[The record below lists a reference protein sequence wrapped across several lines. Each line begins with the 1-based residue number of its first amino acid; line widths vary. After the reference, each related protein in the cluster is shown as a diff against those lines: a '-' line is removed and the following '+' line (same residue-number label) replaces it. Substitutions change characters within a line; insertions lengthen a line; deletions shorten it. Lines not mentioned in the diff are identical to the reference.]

1 MLYEE
6 NLGPTPVIS
15 SDTSG
20 GWIDVNGDF
29 YIGRGREIIKL
40 SLDDGR
46 IVWRR
51 EVGGVSSRHLPVA
64 DDQHVYY
71 TTLNGEVGCLSA
83 ESGEKVWSVSTQEGA
98 IVAPPSIYD
107 GTLLVLADS
116 SLYLVDK
123 ATGSFYSRKVVGH
136 CPYSAAS
143 IFNDSVFVGG
153 GEPPM
158 NGALFAYAVDR
169 KHQNTE
175 LLQDHFEVGNYVE
188 SERMQIV
195 VRFVDSPVNL
205 SLDSSVISPES
216 AVKPRMISK
225 GLFIFD
231 FRLKPNLLKGYYAL
245 PITYSLGDQTK
256 TEMVRVYLF
265 QKKALPQRYR
275 INRFYKHINQTERF
289 NSGAALTEAVLREY
303 GKSISQAEFR
313 KIIDH
318 IKAKSNWKDA
328 DFQTWR
334 LVLKRALSSPAQ
346 SLEEFVELERQDR
359 ADE

>member
-1 MLYEE
+1 AALRWLSLSHPPAINYTSDSRRNRKCFRWGVGQFISAVYGSVYHRRSHYVIAFDSGGRLLYEE

-153 GEPPM
+153 
-158 NGALFAYAVDR
+158 R
-169 KHQNTE
+169 T
-175 LLQDHFEVGNYVE
+175 
-188 SERMQIV
+188 
-195 VRFVDSPVNL
+195 
-205 SLDSSVISPES
+205 
-216 AVKPRMISK
+216 
-225 GLFIFD
+225 
-231 FRLKPNLLKGYYAL
+231 
-245 PITYSLGDQTK
+245 
-256 TEMVRVYLF
+256 
-265 QKKALPQRYR
+265 
-275 INRFYKHINQTERF
+275 
-289 NSGAALTEAVLREY
+289 
-303 GKSISQAEFR
+303 
-313 KIIDH
+313 
-318 IKAKSNWKDA
+318 
-328 DFQTWR
+328 
-334 LVLKRALSSPAQ
+334 
-346 SLEEFVELERQDR
+346 
-359 ADE
+359 ADEWGAVRLRGRPQ